1 VPEPKKQQYSEKSTD
16 LQLWSGIHESDA
28 LAWSILVRRY
38 EALVY
43 TIATRAGLSLADA
56 SDCFQQTWL
65 LLFRHKRK
73 ITQPERLSAWLTT
86 TAKREAIR
94 ISQRQS
100 KHVDLDTIPQVADVR
115 PLADEE
121 LATLE
126 RRARLNSVMNRLDER
141 CRKLLR
147 ALFLE
152 PESRSYEAIAEDLGF
167 PKNSMGP
174 VRSRCMAKLKSLV
187 HRVNTVGVV
196 QQALNF
202 GSIRKKK

>member
-1 VPEPKKQQYSEKSTD
+1 MPDSKELQYSETSTD
-16 LQLWSGIHESDA
+16 LQLWTGIKVADPR
-28 LAWSILVRRY
+28 AWNILVRRY

-94 ISQRQS
+94 IGRRQRQD
-100 KHVDLDTIPQVADVR
+100 VDIDAIPQVADAR
-115 PLADEE
+115 PLADQE
-121 LATLE
+121 LESLE
-126 RRARLNSVMNRLDER
+126 RRSRLDSVMKRLDER

-152 PESRSYEAIAEDLGF
+152 PESRSYEEIAQELGF

-174 VRSRCMAKLKSLV
+174 VRSRCMAKLRALV
-187 HRVNTVGVV
+187 ENEGWR
-196 QQALNF
+196 
-202 GSIRKKK
+202 

>member
-1 VPEPKKQQYSEKSTD
+1 MSDPDKPLISETSTD
-16 LQLWSGIHESDA
+16 LQLWSGIKDA
-28 LAWSILVRRY
+28 DPLAWNILVRRY

-43 TIATRAGLSLADA
+43 TIATRAGLSMADA

-65 LLFRHKRK
+65 LLFKHKRK

-94 ISQRQS
+94 IGQRQNRD
-100 KHVDLDTIPQVADVR
+100 VDIDAIPQVADVR

-121 LATLE
+121 MENLE
-126 RRARLNSVMNRLDER
+126 RRSRLDSVMKRLDDR
-141 CRKLLR
+141 CRKLLN

-152 PESRSYEAIAEDLGF
+152 PESRSYEEIAEDLGF

-174 VRSRCMAKLKSLV
+174 VRSRCMAKLRALV
-187 HRVNTVGVV
+187 ENEGWV
-196 QQALNF
+196 
-202 GSIRKKK
+202 